1 LWVTHLH
8 ILKRLPIQKIR
19 SNKGHLLFQG
29 VVLPTRLERRAKK
42 IRRANEKDNN
52 FDGEISVL
60 SFLFAVE
67 SFAQRGMKWQGSGN
81 WGAGTEYGRLYN
93 SQSME
98 TISGEV
104 ASVDTIT
111 PIKGMSSGV
120 HLMGKTDKETI
131 SVHLGPAWY
140 IQRQDM
146 KIVPGDKVEIAGS
159 RISFQGQPA
168 IIAAEVKKG
177 TEILKL
183 RDENGFPVWSG
194 WRRR

>member
-1 LWVTHLH
+1 MAVIS
-8 ILKRLPIQKIR
+8 ILSI
-19 SNKGHLLFQG
+19 
-29 VVLPTRLERRAKK
+29 
-42 IRRANEKDNN
+42 
-52 FDGEISVL
+52 
-60 SFLFAVE
+60 LFASE

-81 WGAGTEYGRLYN
+81 WGPSTQYGRLYN
-93 SQSME
+93 PQAME

-120 HLMGKTDKETI
+120 HLMVKTDKETT

-146 KIVPGDKVEIAGS
+146 KIVPGDKVEITGS
-159 RISFQGQPA
+159 RITFEGKPA

>member
-1 LWVTHLH
+1 MKRTITLMAVIS
-8 ILKRLPIQKIR
+8 ILSI
-19 SNKGHLLFQG
+19 
-29 VVLPTRLERRAKK
+29 
-42 IRRANEKDNN
+42 
-52 FDGEISVL
+52 
-60 SFLFAVE
+60 LFASE

-81 WGAGTEYGRLYN
+81 WGPSTQYGRLYN
-93 SQSME
+93 PQAME

-111 PIKGMSSGV
+111 PIQGMSSGV
-120 HLMGKTDKETI
+120 HLMVKTDKETT

-146 KIVPGDKVEIAGS
+146 KIVPGDKVEITGS
-159 RISFQGQPA
+159 RITFEGKPA

>member
-1 LWVTHLH
+1 M
-8 ILKRLPIQKIR
+8 KRTIPLMA
-19 SNKGHLLFQG
+19 
-29 VVLPTRLERRAKK
+29 V
-42 IRRANEKDNN
+42 
-52 FDGEISVL
+52 ISIL
-60 SFLFAVE
+60 SFLFGTE

-81 WGAGTEYGRLYN
+81 WGPGTQYGRLYN
-93 SQSME
+93 PQTME

-104 ASVDTIT
+104 ASVETIT

-120 HLMGKTDKETI
+120 HLMVKTDKETI

-146 KIVPGDKVEIAGS
+146 KIVPGDKVEITGS
-159 RISFQGQPA
+159 RISFQGKPA

-177 TEILKL
+177 TEILQL
-183 RDENGFPVWSG
+183 RDGNGFPVWSG

>member
-1 LWVTHLH
+1 M
-8 ILKRLPIQKIR
+8 KRII
-19 SNKGHLLFQG
+19 
-29 VVLPTRLERRAKK
+29 VLMA
-42 IRRANEKDNN
+42 A
-52 FDGEISVL
+52 ISIL
-60 SFLFAVE
+60 SFLLATE

-81 WGAGTEYGRLYN
+81 WGPNTQYGRLYN
-93 SQSME
+93 PQSQE

-104 ASVDTIT
+104 TSVDTIT

-120 HLMGKTDKETI
+120 HLMVKTAKETI

-146 KIVPGDKVEIAGS
+146 KIAPGDKVEITGS
-159 RISFQGQPA
+159 RVTFQGKPA

>member
-1 LWVTHLH
+1 LQYKKDKEGKM
-8 ILKRLPIQKIR
+8 KRKIT
-19 SNKGHLLFQG
+19 LM
-29 VVLPTRLERRAKK
+29 VV
-42 IRRANEKDNN
+42 
-52 FDGEISVL
+52 ISIL
-60 SFLFAVE
+60 SFLFASE

-81 WGAGTEYGRLYN
+81 WGPGTQYGRLYN
-93 SQSME
+93 PQNME
-98 TISGEV
+98 TISGDV
-104 ASVDTIT
+104 ASVDTII

-120 HLMGKTDKETI
+120 HLMVKTDKETI

-146 KIVPGDKVEIAGS
+146 KIVPGEKIEITGS
-159 RISFQGQPA
+159 RITFQEKPA

>member
-1 LWVTHLH
+1 MKKATTLMVIIS
-8 ILKRLPIQKIR
+8 IL
-19 SNKGHLLFQG
+19 
-29 VVLPTRLERRAKK
+29 T
-42 IRRANEKDNN
+42 
-52 FDGEISVL
+52 
-60 SFLFAVE
+60 FLFATE
-67 SFAQRGMKWQGSGN
+67 SFAQQGMKWQGSGN
-81 WGAGTEYGRLYN
+81 WGPGTQYGRLYN
-93 SQSME
+93 AQ
-98 TISGEV
+98 TIESITGEV
-104 ASVDTIT
+104 TGVNTIT

-120 HLMGKTDKETI
+120 HLMVKADKETI

-146 KIVPGDKVEIAGS
+146 KIVPGDKVEITGS
-159 RISFQGQPA
+159 RITFEGKPA

>member
-1 LWVTHLH
+1 M
-8 ILKRLPIQKIR
+8 KRTITLMA
-19 SNKGHLLFQG
+19 
-29 VVLPTRLERRAKK
+29 V
-42 IRRANEKDNN
+42 
-52 FDGEISVL
+52 ISIL
-60 SFLFAVE
+60 SFLFAPE

-81 WGAGTEYGRLYN
+81 WGPGTQYGRLYN
-93 SQSME
+93 PQTME

-111 PIKGMSSGV
+111 
-120 HLMGKTDKETI
+120 L

-146 KIVPGDKVEIAGS
+146 KIAPGDKVEITGS
-159 RISFQGQPA
+159 RITFQAQPA
-168 IIAAEVKKG
+168 IIAAELKKG

-183 RDENGFPVWSG
+183 RDGNGFPVWSG

>member
-1 LWVTHLH
+1 M
-8 ILKRLPIQKIR
+8 KRTLT
-19 SNKGHLLFQG
+19 LM
-29 VVLPTRLERRAKK
+29 VM
-42 IRRANEKDNN
+42 
-52 FDGEISVL
+52 ISIL
-60 SFLFAVE
+60 SFLFTPE
-67 SFAQRGMKWQGSGN
+67 SFAQGGMKWQGSGN
-81 WGAGTEYGRLYN
+81 WGPSTQYGRLYN
-93 SQSME
+93 PQTME

-104 ASVDTIT
+104 ASVETIT

-120 HLMGKTDKETI
+120 HLVVNADKEII

-146 KIVPGDKVEIAGS
+146 KIVPGDKVEITGS
-159 RISFQGQPA
+159 RITFEGKPA

>member
-1 LWVTHLH
+1 M
-8 ILKRLPIQKIR
+8 KRTITLMA
-19 SNKGHLLFQG
+19 
-29 VVLPTRLERRAKK
+29 V
-42 IRRANEKDNN
+42 
-52 FDGEISVL
+52 ISIL
-60 SFLFAVE
+60 SFLFAPE

-81 WGAGTEYGRLYN
+81 WGPNTQYGRLYN
-93 SQSME
+93 PQTIE

-120 HLMGKTDKETI
+120 HLMVKTDKDTI

-146 KIVPGDKVEIAGS
+146 KIAPGDKVEIAGS
-159 RISFQGQPA
+159 RITFQTQPA
-168 IIAAEVKKG
+168 ITAAELKKG

-183 RDENGFPVWSG
+183 RDGDGFPVWSG

>member
-1 LWVTHLH
+1 M
-8 ILKRLPIQKIR
+8 KRTITLM
-19 SNKGHLLFQG
+19 
-29 VVLPTRLERRAKK
+29 VM
-42 IRRANEKDNN
+42 
-52 FDGEISVL
+52 ISIL
-60 SFLFAVE
+60 SFLFGTE
-67 SFAQRGMKWQGSGN
+67 SFAQQGMKWQGSGN
-81 WGAGTEYGRLYN
+81 WGPGTQYGRLYN
-93 SQSME
+93 PQTME

-120 HLMGKTDKETI
+120 HLMVKTDKETI

-146 KIVPGDKVEIAGS
+146 KIVPGDKVEITGS
-159 RISFQGQPA
+159 RITFQGKPA